1 MKRRQFIQN
10 VSLATLIMVD
20 GKVLKISDLG
30 LFSKRNTQLRFMVAS
45 DGHYGQKDT
54 PYQENFDKFVGHVNQ
69 IHEQNPFD
77 FGVINGDII
86 HDNTDLLTAA
96 KQSLDSLQ
104 MPYYVTQG
112 NHDHATPTQWE
123 RIWGFPTNADVK
135 MGKNV
140 LLFGTTS
147 NAEGKYLAPDMQWF
161 TEKLREHRKAK
172 NIFIFIHIPPI
183 KWTQNAIDSPDFQ
196 ALVKQC
202 KNIRAIFHG
211 HEHDQDGIKTQD
223 SISYLFDSHFGGNWG
238 TTYKG
243 FRVVELLE
251 DNTILTY
258 IMNPTDKINEAKL

>member
-10 VSLATLIMVD
+10 VSFATLLMVD
-20 GKVLKISDLG
+20 GKALKISDLG
-30 LFSKRNTQLRFMVAS
+30 GLPKRNTQLRFMVAS

-54 PYQENFDKFVGHVNQ
+54 PFQENFDKFVGHVNQ
-69 IHEQNPFD
+69 IHEQAPFD

-123 RIWGFPTNADVK
+123 HIWGFPTNADVK

-183 KWTQNAIDSPDFQ
+183 KWTQNAVDSPDFQ
-196 ALVKQC
+196 ALVKQY
-202 KNIRAIFHG
+202 KNIRGIFHG

-223 SISYLFDSHFGGNWG
+223 NIPYLFDSHFGGNWG
-238 TTYKG
+238 TAYKG
-243 FRVVELLE
+243 FRVVELLK